1 MKILITGG
9 SGFIGTNF
17 TAEAIK
23 RGHKVYNIDNLS
35 LFLTDYNRKSI
46 NYNFNK
52 IDILKTEELNV
63 ILNKFKPDKVIHMAA
78 ESHVDQSI
86 RNPEIFIQTNIMGTY
101 SILQASLKY
110 WKSLNKKNSFCFHH
124 VSTDEVFGSLNTKDA
139 PFTEKSNYKP
149 NSPYSATK
157 AGSDHIVRAWT
168 KTYGLPTSITHCGN
182 NFGPFQSPEKLI
194 PMTII
199 SCLKRERIPIY
210 GTGENIRDWIY
221 VKDHVQALL
230 NIIEQ
235 NIINQDYVIG
245 SRNEKTNNQLINE
258 ICDVYNN
265 ISKVK
270 YDYKKLIIY
279 VEDRLGHDF
288 RYAVNPKLIEQNTN
302 WAPENDFFNQIKET
316 CIWYIEN
323 QSLWHKFIKN

>member
-124 VSTDEVFGSLNTKDA
+124 VSTD
-139 PFTEKSNYKP
+139 
-149 NSPYSATK
+149 
-157 AGSDHIVRAWT
+157 
-168 KTYGLPTSITHCGN
+168 
-182 NFGPFQSPEKLI
+182 
-194 PMTII
+194 
-199 SCLKRERIPIY
+199 
-210 GTGENIRDWIY
+210 
-221 VKDHVQALL
+221 
-230 NIIEQ
+230 
-235 NIINQDYVIG
+235 
-245 SRNEKTNNQLINE
+245 
-258 ICDVYNN
+258 
-265 ISKVK
+265 
-270 YDYKKLIIY
+270 
-279 VEDRLGHDF
+279 
-288 RYAVNPKLIEQNTN
+288 
-302 WAPENDFFNQIKET
+302 
-316 CIWYIEN
+316 
-323 QSLWHKFIKN
+323 